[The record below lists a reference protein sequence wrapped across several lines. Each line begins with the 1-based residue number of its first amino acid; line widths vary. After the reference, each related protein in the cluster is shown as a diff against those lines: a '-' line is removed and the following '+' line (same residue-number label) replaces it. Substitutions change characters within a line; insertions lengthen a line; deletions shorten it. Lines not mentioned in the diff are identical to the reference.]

1 MTIETHQTLATRPLR
16 VPGALMG
23 GRLLRAC
30 RSRVGRSRAET
41 QEGTDLTRRFAR
53 GATPRPC
60 RTIAALEMH
69 VAQTHD
75 ASVEEAAT

>member
-1 MTIETHQTLATRPLR
+1 
-16 VPGALMG
+16 MG

-60 RTIAALEMH
+60 RVIAALEMH

-75 ASVEEAAT
+75 ASVEEAATDRVDVLRGDRSLRGALRK